1 MGLFDRRS
9 RRPSARPNA
18 RPPGGPDA
26 AAEYD
31 RDYEPSE
38 HQTMAIA
45 LIDAFWPYDL
55 AALAALTPAQR
66 AVQLQAR
73 WALYEHV
80 DAIWEDA
87 KNRGLNPAILPEWNV
102 VAGLR
107 DLTAALHA
115 TTMQAQAEAGDED

>member
-1 MGLFDRRS
+1 MGLFNRRD
-9 RRPSARPNA
+9 RRPSAA
-18 RPPGGPDA
+18 AGGDH
-26 AAEYD
+26 EYD
-31 RDYEPSE
+31 RDYEPAE

-45 LIDAFWPYDL
+45 LIDAFEPYDL
-55 AALAALTPAQR
+55 AALRALTPAQR
-66 AVQLQAR
+66 DEQLQAR

-87 KNRGLNPAILPEWNV
+87 KSRGLNPAILPEWNV

-115 TTMQAQAEAGDED
+115 MTMQAQAEADDED

>member
-1 MGLFDRRS
+1 MGLFNRRS
-9 RRPSARPNA
+9 RRPS
-18 RPPGGPDA
+18 PGPVED
-26 AAEYD
+26 D
-31 RDYEPSE
+31 RDYTPQE

-45 LIDAFWPYDL
+45 LIDAFEPYDL

-66 AVQLQAR
+66 SAQLQAR
-73 WALYEHV
+73 WALHEQV

-87 KNRGLNPAILPEWNV
+87 KSHGVNPAILPEWSV